1 MATVADAPAH
11 AAPPS
16 PRGRHRSAYAAA
28 VTGLVAVV
36 CAVLL
41 PFAPVLVDEP
51 VVEWPRPDAPTSTL
65 LPLTAQ
71 RPLEIDA
78 RFTCATAAAAGPD
91 GVVLSTIPPIAA
103 EAAHDGL
110 LVTARDARLQVRA
123 AGQVLLDE
131 PLPAGPCEY
140 RITGH
145 DSGRPLLAPVPPR
158 PATAFDP
165 GVPRIGPDPDPA
177 RFARPGDAE
186 LVVLRDGHEVA
197 NAAPAQLPRV
207 DALVSSADPPP
218 TVRMRLDDEFTSRP
232 APLKTALIT
241 ALVVA
246 LLATGALLA
255 VATTPVPGRAT
266 PRLVRAD
273 LVADAVV
280 GAVLLTWLF
289 VAPATD
295 DDGWFGVQ
303 ARDGADGIRSYFQLY
318 DHSFT
323 PFTWP
328 YEALHRWQEF
338 AGTAPA
344 VQRVPALVAGMLT
357 WLIVRRL
364 VAAAVHEWDGRVRAR
379 TPAVAAVA
387 FLAWWLPYGMGVR
400 PEALVALAA
409 AGVLLAVLV
418 AHRRSSPAA
427 AWWACA
433 AAGAGVAT
441 HPAGAVALAPL
452 VAGAGLL
459 WGVVA
464 VPGERWVS
472 AARTVAVASGLAVAP
487 LLGFADGALR
497 DVLRTALIV
506 GSVRGLEGWADEP
519 QRYAFLLDAI
529 PMGNFARRAAL
540 LATLLALLACALLAA
555 AAAMRRVA
563 LPPTL
568 RLAAVSTALCLVA
581 LAVTTSKWTHH
592 FGGLAGVGAVFLAAA
607 LLLVVPLARVLVAR
621 PPWWLVTVTGA
632 AVAVTLGLTWQGP
645 NAWAYAWLA
654 GMASA
659 YVPPRIAGIALGDPL
674 LWAVATVAVAALLVG
689 LGRVRFGPSGITL
702 RPAGRRDP
710 RWSALVSVPAVIT
723 LSLATAV
730 GFAVT
735 TFTTAAA
742 KGHPADS
749 LWVRTAADPTGCGI
763 ADGVRV
769 LDPFTAVPLAPGPGA
784 PVTDA
789 FVRGGFVPGY
799 GPQAAA
805 GEVWGSFAGRD
816 GRGPDDTVG
825 RVSTGWFVLP
835 AAGSVVVT
843 AAGSLGEGNSLT
855 AVYGAGGAALPVTQ
869 ALADTARSPAWR
881 TFVLFPPPGADSVR
895 LDAVD
900 GSTGVHGWLAF
911 TTPAAAPAVTLQ
923 EFLPAGEPV
932 VLGWQLA
939 FGLPC
944 QRPPRLADGI
954 AEPPR
959 FAVLRGSGPLAGL
972 YDIGFGAAEGGAFA
986 HVRHTGPVL
995 QLATVGPVD
1004 PYVQVYAFG
1013 PDLAR
1018 DGYTLTTG
1026 EREQPGGRVG

>member
-1 MATVADAPAH
+1 VATVADAPAP

-16 PRGRHRSAYAAA
+16 TRGRHRSAYAAA

-41 PFAPVLVDEP
+41 PFAPVLVNEP
-51 VVEWPRPDAPTSTL
+51 VVEWPRPDAPASTL

-78 RFTCATAAAAGPD
+78 RFTCATAAASGPD
-91 GVVLSTIPPIAA
+91 GVVLSTIPPIAP
-103 EAAHDGL
+103 EAARDGL
-110 LVTARDARLQVRA
+110 LVTARDGLLQVRA
-123 AGQVLLDE
+123 AGHILLAE

-140 RITGH
+140 RISGH
-145 DSGRPLLAPVPPR
+145 SAGLPAFAGAPPR

-165 GVPRIGPDPDPA
+165 GVPRISPDADPA
-177 RFARPGDAE
+177 RFARSGDAE
-186 LVVLRDGHEVA
+186 LVVLRDGHELA
-197 NAAPAQLPRV
+197 RAAPAQLPQV
-207 DALVSSADPPP
+207 DALVSSATSAPA
-218 TVRMRLDDEFTSRP
+218 VRMRLDDEFTSRP

-241 ALVVA
+241 TLLVA
-246 LLATGALLA
+246 LLATGALLT
-255 VATTPVPGRAT
+255 VARRAPRERTT
-266 PRLVRAD
+266 PRLSRAD
-273 LVADAVV
+273 LAADVVV
-280 GAVLLTWLF
+280 GGVLLCWLV

-328 YEALHRWQEF
+328 YEALHRWQEL

-357 WLIVRRL
+357 WLVVRRL

-379 TPAVAAVA
+379 TPIVAAVA

-400 PEALVALAA
+400 PEALVALAG
-409 AGVLLAVLV
+409 AGALLAVLV
-418 AHRRSSPAA
+418 AHRRSSPGA
-427 AWWACA
+427 AWLACA
-433 AAGAGVAT
+433 AAGAGIAT

-459 WGVVA
+459 WRVVT
-464 VPGERWVS
+464 VPGARWAS
-472 AARTVAVASGLAVAP
+472 AARGVAVASGLGVAA

-497 DVLRTALIV
+497 DVLRTATIV

-519 QRYAFLLDAI
+519 QRYAFLLDSI
-529 PMGNFARRAAL
+529 PMGNFARRAAV
-540 LATLLALLACALLAA
+540 LATLFALLACAALAV
-555 AAAMRRVA
+555 AAAMRRMA
-563 LPPTL
+563 LPVTL
-568 RLAAVSTALCLVA
+568 RLATASTALGLVA

-592 FGGLAGVGAVFLAAA
+592 FGGLAGVGAVALAGT
-607 LLLVVPLARVLVAR
+607 LLLGVPVSRMLVAR
-621 PPWWLVTVTGA
+621 PPWWLVGATVA
-632 AVAVTLGLTWQGP
+632 AAAAMLGLAWQGP
-645 NAWAYAWLA
+645 DAWSYAWLA

-659 YVPPRIAGIALGDPL
+659 YVPPRVAGIALGDPL
-674 LWAVATVAVAALLVG
+674 LWAALTVATAALLVG
-689 LGRVRFGPSGITL
+689 PARVEFGPSGITFGL
-702 RPAGRRDP
+702 VGRRAP
-710 RWSALVSVPAVIT
+710 RWAGLAAVAAVIT
-723 LSLATAV
+723 LSLATSVA
-730 GFAVT
+730 FAVT
-735 TFTTAAA
+735 TFAAA
-742 KGHPADS
+742 ARDGRPADS
-749 LWVRTAADPTGCGI
+749 LWARTAADPTGCGV
-763 ADGVRV
+763 ADGIRV
-769 LDPFTAVPLAPGPGA
+769 LDPFAATPLARGPGA
-784 PVTDA
+784 AAAD
-789 FVRGGFVPGY
+789 GFVPTGFVLGY
-799 GPQAAA
+799 GPQAAT

-825 RVSTGWFVLP
+825 SVATGWFALP
-835 AAGSVVVT
+835 ATGTAIVT

-855 AVYGAGGAALPVTQ
+855 AVYGAEGRPLPVTQ

-895 LDAVD
+895 IDGVD
-900 GSTGVHGWLAF
+900 GSTGVNGWLAF

-923 EFLPAGEPV
+923 EFLPPGEPV
-932 VLGWQLA
+932 ALGWQLA
-939 FGLPC
+939 FGFPC

-954 AEPPR
+954 AESPR
-959 FAVLRGSGPLAGL
+959 FAVLRGSGPLGGL
-972 YDIGFGAAEGGAFA
+972 FDIGFDAAEGGAFA

-1004 PYVQVYAFG
+1004 PYVHVYAFG
-1013 PDLAR
+1013 TALAR

-1026 EREQPGGRVG
+1026 EREQPGGKVR